1 MCLFSM
7 FSVLFYLAYEDVNW
21 VFISGLSSGLELQCL
36 AWLTLDQAHC
46 TFVVLH
52 EVGFDKF

>member
-1 MCLFSM
+1 M

-21 VFISGLSSGLELQCL
+21 VFISGLSSVLELQKL
-36 AWLTLDQAHC
+36 ARLTLDQAHC

-52 EVGFDKF
+52 GDGFDKF